1 MGTWYVPQGCK
12 RGSILTQEDICE
24 LEFIFISIFF
34 VCIRNRNFYLKI
46 RKHTLTLVPWFI
58 LDVKVSS
65 IRWMTLFWRG
75 REIHWGAELT
85 WPFPP
90 SLDFSLLPGRAA
102 QVCLCRQIFSPKFN
116 PFGSLHFCVSQL
128 GQSFK
133 PSNNNNKIYNQTAES
148 IYHEVI
154 NKTFKNY
161 KPYSISF
168 LSL

>member
-1 MGTWYVPQGCK
+1 M
-12 RGSILTQEDICE
+12 
-24 LEFIFISIFF
+24 
-34 VCIRNRNFYLKI
+34 CIRNRNFYLKI

-75 REIHWGAELT
+75 REIHWGAELM

-90 SLDFSLLPGRAA
+90 SLDFSLSPGRAA

-133 PSNNNNKIYNQTAES
+133 PSNNNNKIYTQTAES

-154 NKTFKNY
+154 NKTSKNY